1 MTRGPVVVL
10 TFDPEIVT
18 GAAASD
24 SGTSIEN
31 PHSRAW
37 ASAWYTAEIRR
48 AVMTNNDVLR
58 TLRYALELDNGKL
71 IELFAQ
77 GGVKLSL
84 RQLASMLKNE
94 DEPGFAPLTDEG
106 LGALLDGFV
115 MALRGP
121 RPQGVGSPQAAE
133 ALTNNRILRA
143 LRIGLALK
151 DTDVAA
157 IMGLAGVSVSKAEL
171 GALFRREDHRNYQ
184 PCGNQFLRSF
194 LRGLGIWHRSGR
206 PLV

>member
-1 MTRGPVVVL
+1 
-10 TFDPEIVT
+10 
-18 GAAASD
+18 
-24 SGTSIEN
+24 
-31 PHSRAW
+31 
-37 ASAWYTAEIRR
+37 
-48 AVMTNNDVLR
+48 MTNNDVLR
-58 TLRYALELDNGKL
+58 TLRYALELDNRKL
-71 IELFAQ
+71 LELWAQ
-77 GGVKLSL
+77 SGVKLSL

-94 DEPGFAPLTDEG
+94 DEPGFTPLSDAS

-115 MALRGP
+115 TDLRGA
-121 RPQGVGSPQAAE
+121 RPQTQGSERAPE

-157 IMGLAGVSVSKAEL
+157 IMSLAGASVSKAEL
-171 GALFRREDHRNYQ
+171 AALFRREDHRNYQ

-206 PLV
+206 QRV